1 MTNPTRKEKIRRL
14 KVVRALVE
22 KGVFVLPE
30 DCQELADK
38 VKGIANWI
46 RNWPPTNIQLEAVSA
61 AYLCMSPALR
71 AEGDGY
77 RTCLIKAARRNIN
90 S

>member
-1 MTNPTRKEKIRRL
+1 MVTRKEKIWRL
-14 KVVRALVE
+14 KVVRSLVE
-22 KGVFVLPE
+22 RGVFVLPA
-30 DCQELADK
+30 DNQDLADK
-38 VKGIANWI
+38 VKGIANWAK
-46 RNWPPTNIQLEAVSA
+46 NFPPTNQQLEAASA

-77 RTCLIKAARRNIN
+77 RACLIKAARRNIN